1 MSALFHRN
9 LVEIR
14 GHRTL
19 EDQASRLF
27 RSHSARQND
36 RGGRS
41 RYGSCTII
49 YLSTAQLLSQ
59 LVSSKHLLSSYRPS
73 AISAGHRWSL
83 PSRKKKMGK
92 AVAHVDA
99 ALLCLKH
106 RYPRSPT
113 GGRRRQS
120 SPKLR
125 PWDSICKRGGDSLTT
140 EPLHFRKS
148 CLQWLSKTNFH
159 TKGAVTFTNAW
170 PNFTGEIQSLRFRSC
185 ALVKWIRHADQQC
198 FIHLYAIDNWCF
210 VNVTTP

>member
-1 MSALFHRN
+1 MSALFERN

-49 YLSTAQLLSQ
+49 YLSTAQLLS
-59 LVSSKHLLSSYRPS
+59 SKHLLSSYRPS

-83 PSRKKKMGK
+83 PSWKKKMGK

-99 ALLCLKH
+99 ALLCFKH
-106 RYPRSPT
+106 RDPWSPT

-125 PWDSICKRGGDSLTT
+125 PRDSICKRGGDSLTA

-148 CLQWLSKTNFH
+148 CLQWLSKTQI
-159 TKGAVTFTNAW
+159 FTLKARSHL
-170 PNFTGEIQSLRFRSC
+170 PMLGEISWAKSSHCNFAYLR
-185 ALVKWIRHADQQC
+185 
-198 FIHLYAIDNWCF
+198 
-210 VNVTTP
+210 

>member
-1 MSALFHRN
+1 MSTLFHRN

-27 RSHSARQND
+27 RSRSARQND

-49 YLSTAQLLSQ
+49 YLSTAQLLSR

-106 RYPRSPT
+106 RDPWSPT

-148 CLQWLSKTNFH
+148 CLQWLSKTHIFTQKVRSHLPMLGQISRAKSSSLMCVSQVNSPRWPTVLH
-159 TKGAVTFTNAW
+159 T
-170 PNFTGEIQSLRFRSC
+170 SLRYWQLMFR
-185 ALVKWIRHADQQC
+185 
-198 FIHLYAIDNWCF
+198 
-210 VNVTTP
+210 